1 VRSAVTGIR
10 ASDLAAEL
18 ASARLLL
25 EYQHVH
31 LHYAPPPPM
40 PVDTE
45 RALSLVL
52 REAVTNVARHAQARQ
67 AWVTFEQDGRSLLMQ
82 IRDDGRGGAHVD
94 GNGLTGMRE
103 RVAALRGTLVLQSA
117 KGEGTCVTV
126 RVTLPAATTAVVA
139 PVAVPTAPSLPAG
152 GAS

>member
-1 VRSAVTGIR
+1 MRSAVTGIR

-40 PVDTE
+40 PVDIE

-67 AWVTFEQDGRSLLMQ
+67 AWVSFEQDGRSLLMQ
-82 IRDDGRGGAHVD
+82 IRDDGRGGVHVD
-94 GNGLTGMRE
+94 GNGLSGMRE
-103 RVAALRGTLVLQSA
+103 RVSALRGTLALQSA
-117 KGEGTCVTV
+117 KGEGTCLTV
-126 RVTLPAATTAVVA
+126 RVTLPAATA
-139 PVAVPTAPSLPAG
+139 PVLPVLAPDAVPG
-152 GAS
+152 GAAP